1 MKADS
6 GSTNFFASC
15 FEDICYLLQLKNE
28 GEISRGYFVLVCAC
42 TKTIQSPNKSLGY
55 RFWKGFAPNEIGDNN
70 KLKELSDYK
79 EEDLPNISSWKHQ
92 KLRGFIKTDKSLN
105 SLVGKKV
112 EYLFKKDINSEY
124 AYCIVEI

>member
-6 GSTNFFASC
+6 GSTIFFASC